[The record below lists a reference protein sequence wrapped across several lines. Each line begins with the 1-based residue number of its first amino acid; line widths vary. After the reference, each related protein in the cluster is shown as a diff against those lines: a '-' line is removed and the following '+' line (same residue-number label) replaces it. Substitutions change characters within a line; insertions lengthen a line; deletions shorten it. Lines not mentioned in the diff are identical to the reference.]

1 MVIAS
6 NLRSAEKLWTLVKD
20 IIAWIGLHR
29 WILICANVFMHILLS
44 VSFQLGG
51 IYFTTIYIG
60 NYANVLIWDIN
71 HRVAIAKVIKIVIA
85 SKDAI
90 KDRASFSLSFNIT
103 EELTLGKCEWTIEL
117 FARKQTAMDS
127 DEWRKEW
134 ERETHKMEILCNAL
148 ELCNANN
155 MWSLLA
161 NYVIHSNEWW
171 WVYGSTLFNW
181 QMVDRKFDI
190 AWWSW
195 TCRTTNAKLYEKR
208 DDLYFIYAQC

>member
-1 MVIAS
+1 MNIDLCECFYAYIAFS
-6 NLRSAEKLWTLVKD
+6 ELW
-20 IIAWIGLHR
+20 R
-29 WILICANVFMHILLS
+29 M
-44 VSFQLGG
+44 
-51 IYFTTIYIG
+51 YFTTIHIG

-71 HRVAIAKVIKIVIA
+71 HRVAIAEVIKIVIA

-171 WVYGSTLFNW
+171 WVWLHLIQLTNGWSQIRYS
-181 QMVDRKFDI
+181 MVIMDV
-190 AWWSW
+190 S
-195 TCRTTNAKLYEKR
+195 YH
-208 DDLYFIYAQC
+208 